1 MKKDSF
7 LTLFENTLSPPPET
21 PLCGRELC
29 SDLEGWDSMGVLS
42 FIAMVNREY
51 GLTLEVEKIYAC
63 KSVDE
68 LAALVADQLGS

>member
-1 MKKDSF
+1 
-7 LTLFENTLSPPPET
+7 
-21 PLCGRELC
+21 
-29 SDLEGWDSMGVLS
+29 MGVLS

-68 LAALVADQLGS
+68 LAALVADQLES